1 MEKRAL
7 AVLCIISS
15 GIMAGCGS
23 SGSSTIPAA
32 TTSVS
37 GKVADGYL
45 VNATVFLDKNFNY
58 QLNAGEPS
66 AVTDSNGAYSLTID
80 PADVGKFP
88 IVAIATKGVTIDKDT
103 NLPVTNTYAL
113 SMHAVAVTPTT
124 GGVSGT
130 ISNFISPMSS
140 QIRELMET
148 GKYASMQDAMTDLR
162 SKLRLPT
169 GINMMED
176 YVAAN
181 NTAMHTAAQNMAT
194 LMGSQ
199 MNQVFHSY
207 SSTTGVDVNRY
218 RGMMGTIFN
227 NISSV
232 RGTGTNSHNAM
243 INLMGTMLTNL
254 PTIASGQPYRNMS
267 SAFRGGMM
275 GWTGSGT
282 TGSTGGTGS
291 WTGGGMLGG
300 SGSGKMR

>member
-1 MEKRAL
+1 MKKQAL

-15 GIMAGCGS
+15 GIIAGCGS
-23 SGSSTIPAA
+23 SGSSTNPAA

-45 VNATVFLDKNFNY
+45 VNATVFFDKNFNY
-58 QLNAGEPS
+58 RFDAGEPS

-80 PADVGKFP
+80 PADIGKYP

-103 NLPVTNTYAL
+103 NLPVTNTYVL
-113 SMHAVAVTPTT
+113 SMHAVAVTQTT

-130 ISNFISPMSS
+130 VSNFISPMSS
-140 QIRELMET
+140 QLRELMET
-148 GKYASMQDAMTDLR
+148 GKYATMQDAMNDLR
-162 SKLRLPT
+162 SKLGLPA
-169 GINMMED
+169 GINMMGD
-176 YVAAN
+176 YIAAN

-199 MNQVFHSY
+199 MNQVFSSY

-232 RGTGTNSHNAM
+232 RGTGTNTQTAM
-243 INLMGTMLTNL
+243 TNLMGTMTTNL
-254 PTIASGQPYRNMS
+254 STITSGQPYRNMS

-282 TGSTGGTGS
+282 TGSTGG
-291 WTGGGMLGG
+291 GMMVG
-300 SGSGKMR
+300 SGNGMMR

>member
-1 MEKRAL
+1 MKKRAL
-7 AVLCIISS
+7 AVLCIIYS
-15 GIMAGCGS
+15 GIIAGCGS
-23 SGSSTIPAA
+23 SGSSTNPAA

-45 VNATVFLDKNFNY
+45 VNTTVFLDKNFNY
-58 QLNAGEPS
+58 RLDAEEPS

-80 PADVGKFP
+80 PTDVGKYP

-103 NLPVTNTYAL
+103 NLPVTNTYVL

-130 ISNFISPMSS
+130 ASNFISPMSS
-140 QIRELMET
+140 QIREMMET
-148 GKYASMQDAMTDLR
+148 GKYATMQDAMNELR
-162 SKLRLPT
+162 SKLGLPT
-169 GINMMED
+169 GISMMGD
-176 YVAAN
+176 YIAAN

-199 MNQVFHSY
+199 MNQVFRSY

-232 RGTGTNSHNAM
+232 RGTGTNSQTAM
-243 INLMGTMLTNL
+243 TNLTGTMMTNL
-254 PTIASGQPYRNMS
+254 STITSGQPYRNMS
-267 SAFRGGMM
+267 SAFRGGTV

-282 TGSTGGTGS
+282 TGLTGGTGS
-291 WTGGGMLGG
+291 GM
-300 SGSGKMR
+300 MR